1 VSLSTPGPTAP
12 ELRRSQRAGSNFEL
26 YAWVF
31 MRVSGALLVLL
42 ILLHLTIMLVLDR
55 GIGRVDFAFV
65 SGRWAN
71 PFWRVYDFAMLLL
84 ALLHGWNGLRVIVDD
99 YARSG
104 YRRLL
109 YQVGLATIVCATLL
123 LGSLTIFVFTP
134 KG

>member
-1 VSLSTPGPTAP
+1 M
-12 ELRRSQRAGSNFEL
+12 RREGLTQAAARPAGRRGNFEL

-31 MRVSGALLVLL
+31 MRVSGVALVLL

-55 GIGRVDFAFV
+55 GIARVDFAFV
-65 SGRWAN
+65 SGRWSN

-109 YQVGLATIVCATLL
+109 YQTGLAAIVCATLL